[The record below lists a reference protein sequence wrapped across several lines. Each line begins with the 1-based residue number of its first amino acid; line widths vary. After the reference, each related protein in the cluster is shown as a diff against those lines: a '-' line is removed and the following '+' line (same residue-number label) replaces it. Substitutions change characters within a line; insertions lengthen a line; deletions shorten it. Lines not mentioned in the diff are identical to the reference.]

1 MMMMITLII
10 SIVDRYQSSALEGAG
25 PRANANSD
33 WSQKNMWTAD
43 CFRFQ
48 LLKHVQKGTDSKG
61 MMKQK
66 WKSRSDVSWIQI
78 LHCHNAQKC
87 PKTRDTVSWATVWSV
102 PLFANGSFF
111 DSLQIKWALFQTVC
125 LFEASG
131 LNFLNPVGMESTW
144 QTVTTSRCPHLGI
157 GNADMS
163 GGAWAFEL
171 EAKQN
176 DRTESTQAMN
186 LNSVWLPITFCLLS
200 LVREKQLTLQ
210 VNGTAIW

>member
-1 MMMMITLII
+1 MMMITLII
-10 SIVDRYQSSALEGAG
+10 SIIDRYQSSALEGAG

-33 WSQKNMWTAD
+33 WSQKNIWTAD

-78 LHCHNAQKC
+78 LHCHNAQKLGHSF
-87 PKTRDTVSWATVWSV
+87 VSYSMVGATLCKWQLSLFLANQVGSV
-102 PLFANGSFF
+102 
-111 DSLQIKWALFQTVC
+111 QTVC

-144 QTVTTSRCPHLGI
+144 QTITTSRCPHLGI

-186 LNSVWLPITFCLLS
+186 LNSVWVPKPVCLLS

-210 VNGTAIW
+210 VDGTAIW